1 MEMIGNFEVCENLDI
16 CLSQLDQNSKL
27 AVAISREYVRRIPS
41 YLASQIYCFDKS
53 ESLHSYALT
62 FLIRNG
68 FNYTQQLNTFIR
80 RASMGGFVERWR
92 SNSNI
97 QTRYEREE
105 KVYNQF
111 ELNHFFGSQ
120 IFGILIVAM
129 AVSALFLE
137 RLIHTKARE
146 SSSSQ
151 FWSTVEKLI
160 DSERRF
166 MIKNRGLN

>member
-1 MEMIGNFEVCENLDI
+1 MEMIENFEVCKNPDI
-16 CLSQLDQNSKL
+16 CLSQLDRNSKL
-27 AVAISREYVRRIPS
+27 AVAISREYVWRIPS
-41 YLASQIYCFDKS
+41 YLTSQIYCFDKS

-68 FNYTQQLNTFIR
+68 SNYTQQLNTFIH
-80 RASMGGFVERWR
+80 RASMGGLVERWR
-92 SNSNI
+92 SDSHI
-97 QTRYEREE
+97 QNRYEREE

-111 ELNHFFGSQ
+111 QLNHFFGSQ

-137 RLIHTKARE
+137 RLINAKARKPN
-146 SSSSQ
+146 SSR
-151 FWSTVEKLI
+151 FWSTIEKLI

-166 MIKNRGLN
+166 MIKNRSLN